1 MTAILVCSGLSLF
14 FLWSLCVAAGRSEQR
29 IRDYYGEED

>member
-1 MTAILVCSGLSLF
+1 MTAIFVLSGISLF

-29 IRDYYGEED
+29 IRDYYDD